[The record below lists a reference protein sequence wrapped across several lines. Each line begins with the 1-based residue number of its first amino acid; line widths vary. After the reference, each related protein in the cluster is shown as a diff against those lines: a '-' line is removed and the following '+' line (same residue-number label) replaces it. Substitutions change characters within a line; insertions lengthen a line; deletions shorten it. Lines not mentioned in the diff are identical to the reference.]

1 MVFGWHSDAT
11 SGMIANNRHPKE
23 DVKNA
28 SKRVRSKAQAEKQRR
43 ARPGTTGQ
51 GDFYHIE
58 VRPKSEFQVFRT
70 HDVGEPGGIERVSGK
85 RSSGSWD
92 TQKWLIGKRL
102 AHVVKG
108 RLVANSQA
116 AEKVLNTLGSEPR
129 LNRGDYFSAKPR
141 PNIPDA
147 DKPTRLQQRARR
159 RNIQK
164 AQAVRH
170 EK

>member
-1 MVFGWHSDAT
+1 
-11 SGMIANNRHPKE
+11 
-23 DVKNA
+23 
-28 SKRVRSKAQAEKQRR
+28 
-43 ARPGTTGQ
+43 
-51 GDFYHIE
+51 
-58 VRPKSEFQVFRT
+58 VFRA